1 MKKFFYTLW
10 ISAYPLIIYTAIQFL
25 LAIIVSFFVIIL
37 GGYPGAVASLG
48 AVESFISRN
57 VLPITASGAVF
68 TSVFLILFF
77 YLDGQK
83 GRIEKKKSSNATD
96 FVMAIIGG
104 AGIAIILN
112 ILIGLTGI
120 SGIDNTFQEIS
131 EAIKSTPIV
140 ITIICA
146 GIIIPIVEEIIFRG
160 LIFNRIKFQY
170 NLTAA
175 MLISSVVFGIYH
187 GNIIQGIYATML
199 GVCLA
204 YTYNKTKNILIP
216 IFIHISANTSVLGL
230 SSLVENDDSAL
241 TVGIM
246 VLVTLI
252 FAIIGIVYFIKRKV
266 E

>member
-48 AVESFISRN
+48 AVESFVSRN
-57 VLPITASGAVF
+57 VLPITAASAVF
-68 TSVFLILFF
+68 ASVFLILFF

-83 GRIEKKKSSNATD
+83 GRIEKKKTGNVMD

-104 AGIAIILN
+104 VGIAIILN

-131 EAIKSTPIV
+131 DTIKNTPIV

-170 NLTAA
+170 NLTSA

-204 YTYNKTKNILIP
+204 YAYNKTKNILIP
-216 IFIHISANTSVLGL
+216 IFIHISANTSVVCL
-230 SSLVENDDSAL
+230 SSFVENDGSAL

-252 FAIIGIVYFIKRKV
+252 FAIIGIIYFIKRKV

>member
-25 LAIIVSFFVIIL
+25 LAIIVGLFVI
-37 GGYPGAVASLG
+37 SLG
-48 AVESFISRN
+48 TSPKDIEEFVN
-57 VLPITASGAVF
+57 THVLLITAAGAVF
-68 TSVFLILFF
+68 ASVFLILFF

-83 GRIEKKKSSNATD
+83 GRIEKKKSSNAKD

-120 SGIDNTFQEIS
+120 SGIDNTFQKIS

>member
-37 GGYPGAVASLG
+37 GRYPGAVASLG

-57 VLPITASGAVF
+57 VLPITAAGAVF
-68 TSVFLILFF
+68 ASVFLILFF

-146 GIIIPIVEEIIFRG
+146 GVIIPIAEELIFRG
-160 LIFNRIKFQY
+160 LVFNRIKFQY
-170 NLTAA
+170 NFISAL
-175 MLISSVVFGIYH
+175 LISSIVFGIFH
-187 GNIIQGIYATML
+187 GNLVQGIYATLL
-199 GVCLA
+199 GFCLS
-204 YTYNKTKNILIP
+204 YTYNKTKSILIP
-216 IFIHISANTSVLGL
+216 ISIHFSANTFVIILGKL
-230 SSLVENDDSAL
+230 TENSDSHVILAIIII
-241 TVGIM
+241 VS
-246 VLVTLI
+246 LI
-252 FAIIGIVYFIKRKV
+252 FAAMGIIYFVKRKV
-266 E
+266 